1 MKTIKFKNGHP
12 DVPIGKIVCIGRNYA
27 AHVKE
32 MGHSVEEFPVIFLK
46 TASNVIYSGEPVIHP
61 DYSNNL
67 HHEVELVLFIGET
80 IKNADL
86 ISAERAIYGY
96 AVGLDMTLRDLQN
109 EFIKKGNPWTLSKS
123 FDTAA
128 VLSEVVIKDEYLLSG
143 DERISL
149 SVNGVTRQNTSI
161 KDMIFSPVE
170 IVKYI
175 SSKMTLEM
183 GDLIFTGTP
192 EGVGQVIRGDK
203 IEASLENIGSISTN
217 VI

>member
-1 MKTIKFKNGHP
+1 MKIIKFKNGRA

-46 TASNVIYSGEPVIHP
+46 TASNVIYSGEPVIYP

-109 EFIKKGNPWTLSKS
+109 DFIKKGNPWTISKS
-123 FDTAA
+123 FDTSA
-128 VLSEVVIKDEYLLSG
+128 VLSEVVIKDQYLLRG
-143 DERISL
+143 DEIISL
-149 SVNGVTRQNTSI
+149 SVNGVTRQNSSI

-192 EGVGQVIRGDK
+192 EGVGQVVRGDK

>member
-1 MKTIKFKNGHP
+1 MKSIKFKNGRE
-12 DVPIGKIVCIGRNYA
+12 DVPIGKIVCVGRNYA
-27 AHVKE
+27 AHAKE
-32 MGHSVEEFPVIFLK
+32 LGHSIEEFPVIFLK
-46 TASNVIYSGEPVIHP
+46 TASNVIYSGDSVIHP

-67 HHEVELVLFIGET
+67 HHEVELVLFIGES
-80 IKNADL
+80 IKNADH
-86 ISAERAIYGY
+86 ITAERAIYGY

-128 VLSEVVIKDEYLLSG
+128 VLSEVVIKDQYLLRG
-143 DERISL
+143 DETISL

-161 KDMIFSPVE
+161 KNMIFSPVE

-175 SSKMTLEM
+175 STKMTLEM

-192 EGVGQVIRGDK
+192 EGVGQVVRGDK
-203 IEASLENIGSISTN
+203 IEASLENIGSITTN

>member
-1 MKTIKFKNGHP
+1 MKTIKFKNGRE
-12 DVPIGKIVCIGRNYA
+12 DVHIGKIVCIGRNYA

-80 IKNADL
+80 IKNAD
-86 ISAERAIYGY
+86 IIAAERAIYGY

-128 VLSEVVIKDEYLLSG
+128 VLSEVVIKDEYLLRG
-143 DERISL
+143 DETISL
-149 SVNGVTRQNTSI
+149 SVNGATRQNSSI

-192 EGVGQVIRGDK
+192 EGVGQVIRGDY
-203 IEASLENIGSISTN
+203 IEASLENIGNITTN